1 MNIEPVTGPM
11 ARAIEASK
19 TMPRFASEERHHL
32 RYCGYCFRSFGI
44 DVVTAMEC
52 SCGKYNMH
60 DAGGTMW
67 ELGLLETE
75 LKAERISYGIDKESA

>member
-19 TMPRFASEERHHL
+19 NWPRFAAEERHHL

-44 DVVTAMEC
+44 DVVTAMGC
-52 SCGKYNMH
+52 TCGKYNMH
-60 DAGGTMW
+60 DAGGTKL
-67 ELGLLETE
+67 ELELLEKE
-75 LKAERISYGIDKESA
+75 LKAERISNGIERTPD